1 MQRYLASRLLAL
13 IPILLGILAAVFLL
27 IRLIPGD
34 AVQLFLGTQVEMTPE
49 QMAELRRFFGV
60 DKPIGLQ
67 FVDYLGRI
75 LRGDFGVSLRT
86 ARPVLPDIL
95 ARLPLSFQLAAL
107 ALVIA
112 VLMAVPLGIVSA
124 VARNSAA
131 DVLLRVGGLLGLS
144 VPNFWLGA
152 MLILVFSRYLH
163 VALGQYVPLTQHPLG
178 TLQSLYLPAVALGA
192 AIAAILM
199 RYIRSA
205 LLEVLGQ
212 EYIRTARGKGLR
224 GRVVMLR
231 HALPNALIPV
241 VTVVG
246 FQMGYL
252 LGGTVVI
259 EEIFALPGMGRL
271 VLQAIFQRDYPVVQG
286 VVLIIALLFVLTNL
300 IVDLLYAWVDPRIR
314 YG

>member
-1 MQRYLASRLLAL
+1 MQRYLAARLLAL
-13 IPILLGILAAVFLL
+13 IPVLLGILAVVFLL

-60 DKPIGLQ
+60 DKPIWAQ
-67 FVDYLGRI
+67 FVDYLVRI
-75 LRGDFGVSLRT
+75 LSGDFGVSLRT
-86 ARPVLPDIL
+86 SRAVLPDIM
-95 ARLPLSFQLAAL
+95 ARVPLSFQLAVFAL
-107 ALVIA
+107 AIA
-112 VLMAVPLGIVSA
+112 LAIAVPLGILSA
-124 VARNSAA
+124 VTRNSAF
-131 DVLLRVGGLLGLS
+131 DVVTRIGGLLGLS
-144 VPNFWLGA
+144 MPNFWLGA

-163 VALGQYVPLTQHPLG
+163 VSLGQYVPLRQNPLG
-178 TLQSLYLPAVALGA
+178 TLESLYLPAISLGV

-199 RYIRSA
+199 RYIRSS

-212 EYIRTARGKGLR
+212 DYVRTAKGKGLR
-224 GRVVMLR
+224 ASVVMLR
-231 HALPNALIPV
+231 HALPNAMIPV
-241 VTVVG
+241 ITVVG

-286 VVLIIALLFVLTNL
+286 VVLTIALLFVITNL
-300 IVDLLYAWVDPRIR
+300 VVDLLYAWIDPRIR

>member
-1 MQRYLASRLLAL
+1 MQRYLAARLLAF
-13 IPILLGILAAVFLL
+13 IPVLLGILAVVFLL

-34 AVQLFLGTQVEMTPE
+34 AVQLFLGTQVEMTPA

-60 DKPIGLQ
+60 DKPIHAQ
-67 FVDYLGRI
+67 FIDYLGRI

-86 ARPVLPDIL
+86 SRPVLPDIL
-95 ARLPLSFQLAAL
+95 QRLPLSFQLASF

-112 VLMAVPLGIVSA
+112 TLMAIPLGIASA
-124 VARNSAA
+124 VRRNSAF
-131 DVLLRVGGLLGLS
+131 DVAARIGGLLGLS
-144 VPNFWLGA
+144 MPNFWLGA

-163 VALGQYVPLTQHPLG
+163 ISLGQYVPVTQNPLG
-178 TLQSLYLPAVALGA
+178 TLQSLYLPAIALGA

-199 RYIRSA
+199 RYVRSS
-205 LLEVLGQ
+205 LLEVLGH
-212 EYIRTARGKGLR
+212 EYIRTARGKGLQNA
-224 GRVVMLR
+224 VVMLR

-241 VTVVG
+241 ITVLG

-252 LGGTVVI
+252 LGGTVII

-286 VVLIIALLFVLTNL
+286 VVLVIALLFVMTNL
-300 IVDLLYAWVDPRIR
+300 VVDLLYAWIDPRIR
-314 YG
+314 YA

>member
-1 MQRYLASRLLAL
+1 MQRYLAARLLAFV
-13 IPILLGILAAVFLL
+13 PVLLGILAVVFLL

-34 AVQLFLGTQVEMTPE
+34 AVQLFLGTQVEMTPQ

-60 DKPIGLQ
+60 DKPIYAQ
-67 FVDYLGRI
+67 FIDYLGRI

-86 ARPVLPDIL
+86 SRPVLPDIL
-95 ARLPLSFQLAAL
+95 QRLPLSFQLASFAL
-107 ALVIA
+107 IIA
-112 VLMAVPLGIVSA
+112 TVLAIPLGIASA
-124 VARNSAA
+124 VRRNSAF
-131 DVLLRVGGLLGLS
+131 DVAARIGGLLGLS
-144 VPNFWLGA
+144 IPNFWLGA

-163 VALGQYVPLTQHPLG
+163 VSLGQYVPVTQNPLG

-199 RYIRSA
+199 RYVRSS

-212 EYIRTARGKGLR
+212 EYIRTARGKGLQ
-224 GRVVMLR
+224 GTVVMLR

-241 VTVVG
+241 ITVLG

-252 LGGTVVI
+252 LGGTVII

-286 VVLIIALLFVLTNL
+286 VVLVIALLFVMTNL
-300 IVDLLYAWVDPRIR
+300 VVDLLYAWVDPRIR
-314 YG
+314 YA